1 MKNYFLDKKRKINKK
16 SCVKSQSAFTLV
28 ELLVVIAIIGILIAL
43 LLPAVQA
50 AREAARRMQCSNNL
64 KQVSLA
70 LHTYH
75 DAAGAF
81 PGQTNRLALNS
92 SYPLYGPGALLLP
105 YIEQG
110 ALHSSIK
117 TTSGLDTYEQ
127 SSVFDVR
134 ISAYLCPSDGDGRSV
149 TGSGPTNVMF
159 SFADGMWNMW
169 NGGNAG
175 NAIAGRMMFSPRAWK
190 NISFC
195 TDGTSNTA
203 ATSEAVISTTP
214 NNRAVKG
221 GVAQVASPDNAG
233 NGGPTGKCGAGALT
247 DPANRSTLK
256 SAVKLVAHKS
266 GEIASHL
273 RGGRFQDGR
282 GIYSGFH
289 TVLPPNAPA
298 CSHSTDAEN
307 SFGIY
312 PPTGHHT
319 GGVNAG
325 LFDGSVRFISE
336 TVDTNGSSAGQV
348 TSGRSPYGV
357 WGAFGSPNGG
367 ESVTLP

>member
-1 MKNYFLDKKRKINKK
+1 MTTHFGSTVR
-16 SCVKSQSAFTLV
+16 SGFTLV

-75 DAAGAF
+75 DATGAF
-81 PGQTNRLALNS
+81 PGQTNWLAPNPN
-92 SYPLYGPGALLLP
+92 YGDLYGPGAMLLP
-105 YIEQG
+105 YIEQA
-110 ALHSSIK
+110 ALYSAIQAVDQ
-117 TTSGLDTYEQ
+117 LDAFEIND
-127 SSVFDVR
+127 VFDVR
-134 ISAYLCPSDGDGRSV
+134 ISAYLCPSDGKGKSV

-159 SFADGMWNMW
+159 SFGDGMWHHGELG
-169 NGGNAG
+169 NG
-175 NAIAGRMMFSPRAWK
+175 ISTRMMFFRQQWK
-190 NISFC
+190 NISTC
-195 TDGTSNTA
+195 VDGTSNTV
-203 ATSEAVISTTP
+203 ATSEAVVSTTQ

-233 NGGPTGKCGAGALT
+233 NGGPIGKCGFGALT
-247 DPANRSTLK
+247 DPADRNTIK
-256 SAVKLVAHKS
+256 SSQTLVAHKAN
-266 GEIASHL
+266 EIASHL

-289 TVLPPNAPA
+289 TVLAPNSPS
-298 CSHSTDAEN
+298 CSHTTDAEN

-312 PPTGHHT
+312 SATSNHT
-319 GGVNAG
+319 GGVNTG

-336 TVDTNGSSAGQV
+336 TIDTNGSSAGQV

-357 WGAFGSPNGG
+357 WGAFGSPDGG
-367 ESVTLP
+367 ESVPLP